1 LLVLPGAARCSF
13 EQFSNSNENAPGLF
27 QLLSPRFRAPR
38 GTNFMQQDR
47 RQHPRLTPSTPQ
59 LVLLDES
66 KYSLLFDLGEG
77 GLSIEGFAAQ
87 RPRDEFNVEFD
98 LPEGSGCIQAKAQ
111 VVWTSDSGYRT
122 GFRFLDLA
130 EPGREQ
136 LRNWISGSI
145 STRLSVVEGRISQ
158 PTFAPHA
165 GAETP
170 VPIADKGKPES
181 YQGPSLFSV
190 RPGSNG
196 EVEEARDEERSPVY
210 AAGLVLAL
218 VMALVAFVTGYYW
231 RAAHMQ
237 RRPLTQAAVP
247 APQSALPAPAVSQPS
262 SSPQATA
269 PTPSVSAPATPVAPS
284 TSASPALSEPGFV
297 LQVAAMSTEANADA
311 LSAKLVGQSFKA
323 FVVKR
328 EGDRLYRVLVG
339 PFKTQ
344 EEAQK
349 AESGLRAQ
357 DYKPLLKPWS
367 PE

>member
-1 LLVLPGAARCSF
+1 ML
-13 EQFSNSNENAPGLF
+13 
-27 QLLSPRFRAPR
+27 
-38 GTNFMQQDR
+38 QDR

-98 LPEGSGCIQAKAQ
+98 LPEGNGCIQAKAE

-122 GFRFLDLA
+122 GFRFLDLTD
-130 EPGREQ
+130 PNREQ
-136 LRNWISGSI
+136 LKNWIAGSI
-145 STRLSVVEGRISQ
+145 SNRLSVIEGRISQ
-158 PTFAPHA
+158 PTFPPLE
-165 GAETP
+165 GAEAP
-170 VPIADKGKPES
+170 VALAEKSKSDS

-190 RPGSNG
+190 HPSSQG
-196 EVEEARDEERSPVY
+196 EAGDIKDEERSPIY

-231 RAAHMQ
+231 RAAHSQ
-237 RRPLTQAAVP
+237 RRAVTPAAAP
-247 APQSALPAPAVSQPS
+247 APQSALPVPNPSAPQ
-262 SSPQATA
+262 SSPQAALSAPPSSAAITA
-269 PTPSVSAPATPVAPS
+269 PAPAASAPPAT
-284 TSASPALSEPGFV
+284 PALSEPGFA

-311 LSAKLVGQSFKA
+311 LSAKLHEQSFNS

-328 EGDRLYRVLVG
+328 QGDHLFRVLVG
-339 PFKTQ
+339 PFKTP

-349 AESGLRAQ
+349 VQSAMRAQ
-357 DYKPLLKPWS
+357 DYKPLLRPWS